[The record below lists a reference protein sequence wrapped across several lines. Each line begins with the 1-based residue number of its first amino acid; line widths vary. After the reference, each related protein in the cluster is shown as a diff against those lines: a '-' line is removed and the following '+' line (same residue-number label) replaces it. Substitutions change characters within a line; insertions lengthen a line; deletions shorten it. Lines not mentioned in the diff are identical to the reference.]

1 MKLRKALSL
10 ALTGA
15 LCVGLLAGCGGN
27 PSTPSTSSTPSGST
41 PSGSGSGSTSSGG
54 SVYYLNFKP
63 EQDADWQALAKLYTQ
78 ETGVEGEGPDRRLRP
93 V

>member
-41 PSGSGSGSTSSGG
+41 GGSTP
-54 SVYYLNFKP
+54 LR
-63 EQDADWQALAKLYTQ
+63 LCLRL
-78 ETGVEGEGPDRRLRP
+78 RRLRLLSELQA
-93 V
+93 

>member
-27 PSTPSTSSTPSGST
+27 PSTPSTSSTC
-41 PSGSGSGSTSSGG
+41 
-54 SVYYLNFKP
+54 L
-63 EQDADWQALAKLYTQ
+63 LYTS
-78 ETGVEGEGPDRRLRP
+78 PSPRD
-93 V
+93 

>member
-41 PSGSGSGSTSSGG
+41 GGSTPSGSASGSGG
-54 SVYYLNFKP
+54 SVYYYFCS
-63 EQDADWQALAKLYTQ
+63 
-78 ETGVEGEGPDRRLRP
+78 
-93 V
+93 

>member
-41 PSGSGSGSTSSGG
+41 P
-54 SVYYLNFKP
+54 LRLWLRFH
-63 EQDADWQALAKLYTQ
+63 QI
-78 ETGVEGEGPDRRLRP
+78 RRLRLLSELQA
-93 V
+93 